1 MTSEAAD
8 NKAASLFSVN
18 QKDPQDKFDP
28 SELPTSELTQ
38 LWTIAAQRGMEKL
51 CSEIE
56 DEKRKRKKMK

>member
-1 MTSEAAD
+1 MSLEAAGNERASAFILNQNTPQ
-8 NKAASLFSVN
+8 NKFE
-18 QKDPQDKFDP
+18 P
-28 SELPTSELTQ
+28 SKLPTAELTQ

>member
-18 QKDPQDKFDP
+18 QKDPQNKFDP

>member
-18 QKDPQDKFDP
+18 QKDPQNKFDP

-38 LWTIAAQRGMEKL
+38 LWTIAAQRRMEKL